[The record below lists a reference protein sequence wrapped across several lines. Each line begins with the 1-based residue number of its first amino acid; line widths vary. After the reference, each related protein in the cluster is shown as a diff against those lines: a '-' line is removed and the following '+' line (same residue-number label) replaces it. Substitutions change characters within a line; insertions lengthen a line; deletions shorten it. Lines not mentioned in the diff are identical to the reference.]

1 MPYSL
6 GGCLALGKLMAD
18 IYLPAQ
24 VGHNGCATSI
34 LMLDGSVELILLL
47 IKLRGKIP
55 VHEQQLLPSID
66 TVLYLGNPV

>member
-1 MPYSL
+1 M
-6 GGCLALGKLMAD
+6 
-18 IYLPAQ
+18 
-24 VGHNGCATSI
+24 GHNGCATSI

-55 VHEQQLLPSID
+55 VHEQQLQPSID